1 MSVNSMNSQAIHL
14 LLLCGPHLER
24 LSECDDS
31 ISYESGT
38 CYYDNYFC
46 FQGHQDNLPLEEEDW
61 EIYDELRTES

>member
-1 MSVNSMNSQAIHL
+1 MNPRAIYL
-14 LLLCGPHLER
+14 LLFCGPHLER

-31 ISYESGT
+31 ISYESEA

-61 EIYDELRTES
+61 ETYDELRTES